1 MNELKLKLIAYDVY
15 RQDDENYERED
26 NLHVEYFDEQSAW
39 NFVYTELLEQGEN
52 MPPYDERDKILPK
65 NKWLFDNKYG
75 SSHTCYTISS
85 TLEQIMAMSKEEY
98 EDKFKE
104 NIDWWNEDIKRYSVR
119 KTTNLIPYSI
129 VLENLINT
137 SAENGWVPS

>member
-1 MNELKLKLIAYDVY
+1 MNELKLKLVAYDVY
-15 RQDDENYERED
+15 RQDYDDHDRED

-39 NFVYTELLEQGEN
+39 DFVHAELLEQGEN
-52 MPPYDERDKILPK
+52 IPPYDERDKILPK
-65 NKWLFDNKYG
+65 NKWLFDNKYV
-75 SSHTCYTISS
+75 SSLRSS
-85 TLEQIMAMSKEEY
+85 TFEQVMAMSKEEY
-98 EDKFKE
+98 EDKFEE
-104 NIDWWNEDIKRYSVR
+104 NIDWWNEDINRYSVR